1 MPFNPKS
8 KQNLEKRTPPKWN
21 NTPTVPVRYPRD
33 FIPQL
38 TEIARRLDNGESIA
52 NSVNQSALYQQLK
65 TELEAANKEKKRL
78 RLELEKLERAP
89 TVAKG
94 LTAIKFDGIHGDI
107 GAVSELMNSL
117 PPSAHPIFAEE
128 WRARAGYTLQS
139 CWKVLEKLDKAL
151 EKNTRTELIC
161 EWLKDLELFS
171 LIQVQAAA
179 EREVE
184 KQKKEEISRRIE
196 LLGDQIVVYRGEY
209 DKEFVA
215 WCKEHKGQYRAFDK
229 GWRFGMGM
237 AEVIHL
243 KFPDYSRSPEVDSA
257 IEAAKIKRES
267 VEEKQRVEEEN
278 RRKKAE
284 FVAAETIQLVK
295 VADVNREFGFGKLF
309 HHQKQAV
316 EWLLAHRSGSI
327 HRGGILAD
335 HMGLGKTLSA
345 LVAAKAIA
353 NVYQCPI
360 FVICPASLKENWR
373 REAAKVECPI
383 EVFSWAKM
391 PKPLETK
398 FLLIADEAH
407 YSQNPTSKRTKNLIE
422 LATNENC
429 IASWLLTGTPMKNG
443 RPINLFPL
451 LKAIAHP
458 LAENQKEYEKHY
470 CAAGY
475 IEVRDRWIYDTTG
488 SSHLDE
494 LATKTEDCILRRT
507 KQDCLDLPEKIRLLR
522 PVELEAKKAKEY
534 KAKIKAEIEDYRA
547 RVKAGLVDAGAE
559 ALVKINLLRKVGS
572 FYKMPATTEL
582 AEEILQQGESV
593 VVFTEF
599 LDTADYLHLELS
611 RYGAVKLT
619 GEIHEKERQLFV
631 DQFQNGSAK
640 VFIATTKAGG
650 VGLTLTA
657 ASHVILSDRP
667 WTPGDAEQAEDRCHR
682 IGQQSCVHSIW
693 PQLGAIDEAIDA
705 LLEAKQERIEL
716 VLRGKRK
723 TLDVQSQKELAKQ
736 LMEIL

>member
-1 MPFNPKS
+1 MPFNVKS
-8 KQNLEKRTPPKWN
+8 KRNLGEGTPPKWN
-21 NTPTVPVRYPRD
+21 HTPTVPVRYPRD

-38 TEIARRLDNGESIA
+38 TEIARRLDNGEAIA
-52 NSVNQSALYQQLK
+52 VETPVTQTAIYQ
-65 TELEAANKEKKRL
+65 ELDAANKEKKRL
-78 RLELEKLERAP
+78 RLELEKLRRAP
-89 TVAKG
+89 TEAKG
-94 LTAIKFDGIHGDI
+94 LTGIKFDGIHSNI

-128 WRARAGYTLQS
+128 WRARADYTLQS
-139 CWKVLEKLDKAL
+139 CWKVLGELDKAL
-151 EKNTRTELIC
+151 EKETRTDLIC
-161 EWLKDLELFS
+161 EWLKDLDLFS
-171 LIQVQAAA
+171 LIQIQAAA

-184 KQKKEEISRRIE
+184 KHKKEEISQRIE

-209 DKEFVA
+209 DAEFVA
-215 WCKEHKGQYRAFDK
+215 WCKKHKGQYRSHDK

-237 AEVIHL
+237 AEIISL
-243 KFPDYSRSPEVDSA
+243 QFPDYSRSPEVDAA
-257 IEAAKIKRES
+257 IEVAITKRELA
-267 VEEKQRVEEEN
+267 EKKQRAEEEN
-278 RRKKAE
+278 RQKQAE
-284 FVAAETIQLVK
+284 LIAAETIELVK
-295 VADVNREFGFGKLF
+295 VADINREFSFGKLF
-309 HHQKQAV
+309 YHQKQAV

-353 NVYQCPI
+353 DIYHCPI

-373 REAAKVECPI
+373 REAAKVECSI

-407 YSQNPTSKRTKNLIE
+407 YSQNLKSARSKNLIG
-422 LATNENC
+422 LAESENC
-429 IASWLLTGTPMKNG
+429 IGTWLLTGTPMKNG
-443 RPINLFPL
+443 KPVNLFPL

-458 LAENQKEYEKHY
+458 LATNQKEYEKHY

-475 IEVRDRWIYDTTG
+475 VEVRDRWIWDTTG
-488 SSHLDE
+488 SAYLDE

-507 KQDCLDLPEKIRLLR
+507 KKDCLDLPEKVRLLR

-534 KAKIKAEIEDYRA
+534 KAKIKTEIEDYRT
-547 RVKAGLVDAGAE
+547 RVEAGLVDAGAE
-559 ALVKINLLRKVGS
+559 ALVKINVLRKVGS

-582 AEEILQQGESV
+582 AEEVLEQDESV
-593 VVFTEF
+593 VIFTEF
-599 LDTADYLHLELS
+599 LNTADYLHLALS

-619 GEIHEKERQLFV
+619 RETHQKERQLLV
-631 DQFQNGSAK
+631 DQFQNGNAK

-682 IGQQSCVHSIW
+682 IGQESCVHSIW
-693 PQLGAIDEAIDA
+693 PQLGVIDEAIDN
-705 LLEAKQERIEL
+705 LLEAKQKRIEL
-716 VLRGKRK
+716 VLRGKKK
-723 TLDVQSQKELAKQ
+723 TLDVASPKELAKQ
-736 LMEIL
+736 LMEVL